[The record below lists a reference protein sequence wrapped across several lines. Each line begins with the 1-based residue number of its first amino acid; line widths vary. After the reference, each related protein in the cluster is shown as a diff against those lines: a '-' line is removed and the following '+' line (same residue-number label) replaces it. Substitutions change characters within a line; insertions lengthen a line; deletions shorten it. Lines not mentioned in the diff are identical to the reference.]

1 MENFQDTHLL
11 PKILRPVKVLLL
23 WWQRGAG
30 AADGSRVLEAEEEE
44 EEALEE
50 ATEVEAK
57 GPSPPS
63 GCSSSGC

>member
-1 MENFQDTHLL
+1 M
-11 PKILRPVKVLLL
+11 

-30 AADGSRVLEAEEEE
+30 AAEGSSVLEAEEVEE
-44 EEALEE
+44 EEEE